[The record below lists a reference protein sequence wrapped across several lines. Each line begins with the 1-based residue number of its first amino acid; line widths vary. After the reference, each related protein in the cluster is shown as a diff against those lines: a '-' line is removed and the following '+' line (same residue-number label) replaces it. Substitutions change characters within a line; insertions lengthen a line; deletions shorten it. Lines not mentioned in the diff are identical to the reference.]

1 MLKMK
6 LLAIFGL
13 LFVAQSIFAEQID
26 VDVCNA
32 AVTNEYVAKI
42 DLAID
47 PNPIEIKA
55 GKTISLHFGVD
66 VLKEIAVG
74 ASISLNLKKGI
85 LPIPCLDIGLPVPI
99 GSCKYDVQQ
108 LLDFLAE
115 DPDFDCNK
123 YLPGNGC
130 SLPLL
135 PGHYGGVFHGDDAIV
150 IELPADLQIPDI
162 LKPFLNGK
170 IKIHLSL
177 ESEGSEAVCI
187 NTEIGVSA

>member
-1 MLKMK
+1 MK
-6 LLAIFGL
+6 LFAVFGL

-74 ASISLNLKKGI
+74 ASISLNLKKGL

-177 ESEGSEAVCI
+177 ESGGSEAVCI

>member
-1 MLKMK
+1 MLFIVKN
-6 LLAIFGL
+6 
-13 LFVAQSIFAEQID
+13 SH
-26 VDVCNA
+26 
-32 AVTNEYVAKI
+32 TY
-42 DLAID
+42 
-47 PNPIEIKA
+47 
-55 GKTISLHFGVD
+55 
-66 VLKEIAVG
+66 
-74 ASISLNLKKGI
+74 SISLFLSQ
-85 LPIPCLDIGLPVPI
+85 IGLPVPI

-177 ESEGSEAVCI
+177 ESGGSEAVCI
-187 NTEIGVSA
+187 NTEIGVSVQSYHALQYDYGEGCIDLLL

>member
-1 MLKMK
+1 MK

-13 LFVAQSIFAEQID
+13 LFVSIFAEQID

-74 ASISLNLKKGI
+74 ASVSLNLKKGL

-99 GSCKYDVQQ
+99 GSCKYEVQQ

-162 LKPFLNGK
+162 LKPFINGK

-177 ESEGSEAVCI
+177 ESGGSEAVCI

>member
-1 MLKMK
+1 MK
-6 LLAIFGL
+6 LFAVFGL

-74 ASISLNLKKGI
+74 ASISLNLKKGL
-85 LPIPCLDIGLPVPI
+85 LPIPCLDVSLIRGIVTNKPSYKYSLQKIVTPI
-99 GSCKYDVQQ
+99 AFLLFSCR
-108 LLDFLAE
+108 LAFLFPLDLANMM
-115 DPDFDCNK
+115 CN
-123 YLPGNGC
+123 N
-130 SLPLL
+130 
-135 PGHYGGVFHGDDAIV
+135 F
-150 IELPADLQIPDI
+150 
-162 LKPFLNGK
+162 
-170 IKIHLSL
+170 
-177 ESEGSEAVCI
+177 
-187 NTEIGVSA
+187 

>member
-1 MLKMK
+1 M
-6 LLAIFGL
+6 
-13 LFVAQSIFAEQID
+13 
-26 VDVCNA
+26 
-32 AVTNEYVAKI
+32 
-42 DLAID
+42 
-47 PNPIEIKA
+47 
-55 GKTISLHFGVD
+55 
-66 VLKEIAVG
+66 
-74 ASISLNLKKGI
+74 
-85 LPIPCLDIGLPVPI
+85 
-99 GSCKYDVQQ
+99 QQ

-177 ESEGSEAVCI
+177 ESGGSEAVCI
-187 NTEIGVSA
+187 NTEIGVSV